1 MPYCQL
7 FYHLV
12 WSTKHREPRI
22 TPEVEPIIYNLLR
35 TKAIGLGGTVFALNG
50 SVEHV
55 HLVTTIPSRIAVATF
70 VGQVKGVASA
80 KLNKSQPGAPPF
92 YWQEEYGAFT
102 FDGKRLPNVIAYVE
116 NQKQH
121 HAQNSTIPILE
132 RTEGE
137 EVRLIKE
144 ATVSYFVE
152 EARWREE
159 MLLLD
164 KATNSPKPT

>member
-22 TPEVEPIIYNLLR
+22 TPEVEPVIYNLLR

-55 HLVTTIPSRIAVATF
+55 HLVTTILPRIAVTTF

-80 KLNKSQPGAPPF
+80 KLNQSRPVDLPF
-92 YWQEEYGAFT
+92 YWQEDYGAFT

-116 NQKQH
+116 NQKH
-121 HAQNSTIPILE
+121 PHAQNSTILE

-144 ATVSYFVE
+144 ATVTYFVE
-152 EARWREE
+152 APKWREE

-164 KATNSPKPT
+164 HATSSPKLT